1 MSRGNTTGGGFVPP
15 SPEELDAIL
24 DAYEFLE
31 MLGRGGMGAVYKA
44 RQKSLDRLVAIKILP
59 PDLAEDDAAEDGFRF
74 AERFQREARAMAR
87 LNHPNIISVYDF
99 GQAADGQ
106 CYFVM
111 EYIEG
116 TDLHSLIQGGG
127 LTIDHVAGWMS
138 QICDAL
144 HYAHS
149 RGIVHRDIK
158 PANIMITREGQVK
171 VADFG
176 LAKLTGPEEVQTK
189 LTMTHMAMGTPD
201 YVAPEALEAGVE
213 VDHRADLY
221 AVGVM
226 LYEMLTGKVPR
237 GAWKAASTQVP
248 GLDPRYDDLI
258 EKAMD
263 ADREGRYQQASE
275 IGATLYEIATSGF
288 LPKTPA
294 GESAPSPESMI
305 EMGPATRSG
314 IGHRAGAG
322 RGRPGACPAAPL
334 KPKRSPAGWAA
345 VALAVPLL
353 AVGAYL
359 FLKKEPVPAPA
370 PVATAA
376 VDPAPPSTPPPT
388 VASASPTSPPS
399 SPPTSPLT
407 ATMDQS
413 RFAGVQFP
421 RDLGNPSSK
430 AWRFEDEGIVLEA
443 EVPVEFPSFQIPV
456 SVGPKHELE
465 MVFSR
470 TEETIGDGYLIII
483 IPVRAGWISVQIRR
497 DDMMIIFGGQRK
509 VAKIDPVGP
518 GVKRTLT
525 IRNSNTGGMATVTAQ
540 LDGGLPQEV
549 PASGDREIL
558 NWKQLRVDRITIGGE
573 TKGASPLVIHSL
585 RVTRNAEPQPSGPA
599 TPPVAP
605 PGGDQGPGPF
615 NETMSRLLD
624 GVEEIDFGQRIAGD
638 ISVKGGEVT
647 TLFSTN
653 EGRVYGV
660 AAEPPND
667 SLPRVVATTH
677 GYFLQDL
684 ASKDACRRFFR
695 NSMAWL
701 GGEGK
706 PVVLISPDELPW
718 PAKGWAVANG
728 YEVLTRPPE
737 GGGGV
742 LILAENRC
750 YETPERRK
758 LIREMLPKIDG
769 IFASLTSWANINPN
783 LYRRH
788 PSTEIFDP
796 YGFELLFRRIEPTGN
811 WTRPSGLPAWQA
823 AAAAAPAPGIPDAP
837 AARSSDPLAR
847 ITEAGRTDPRLSQL
861 ATGFLARLE
870 KDAEAPYRTAL
881 ESLDR
886 SYVANGLAR
895 ARASAQASGSLEQV
909 TAIDAEKA
917 RAESGEP
924 MPDADEATL
933 NAAVKALRA
942 TYREALGK
950 LETERASRAGPV
962 YDLYLGALDTYV
974 AELTQANEIERAR
987 AVKSLRDEVASL
999 KPSLAAPA
1007 AIPET
1012 LAAAPAAPPTPGDAP
1027 AVRRSDREVAES
1039 LLQLGG
1045 VLRLSRG
1052 GGSEEEVKT
1061 LEALP
1066 TESFEIL
1073 GMDLDRLNSNRPVL
1087 KRADFAALVG
1097 PRTLRRVWVRPMN
1110 ATPEDVDFAFLA
1122 GNEHLEY
1129 VDLEGTELVTDAVLD
1144 HLRDSKNLKH
1154 LAIQYATRFTGEGLA
1169 DHPAASTLTV
1179 VSFLA
1184 SGITDKG
1191 IAAIARCP
1199 ELTFVRLTLAKA
1211 EDEAFALLAGL
1222 PKLET
1227 LDVVNTAFGDK
1238 AAAAISP
1245 LESLAALDLSQTAI
1259 TDRGLAALAGM
1270 KSLRTLSLT
1279 GCDVSEKAV
1288 EELRQALPDCRI
1300 QF

>member
-24 DAYEFLE
+24 DAYEFIE

-99 GQAADGQ
+99 GQAVDGQ

-127 LTIDHVAGWMS
+127 MTVDHVAGWMS

-144 HYAHS
+144 QYAHS

-201 YVAPEALEAGVE
+201 YVAPEVLEAGVE

-263 ADREGRYQQASE
+263 ADREGRYQHASE

-288 LPKTPA
+288 LPATAA
-294 GESAPSPESMI
+294 GESASSPESMI
-305 EMGPATRSG
+305 EMGPATRSE
-314 IGHRAGAG
+314 IGNRAGAV
-322 RGRPGACPAAPL
+322 RSRPGVSPAAPL
-334 KPKRSPAGWAA
+334 KSKRSPAGWAA
-345 VALAVPLL
+345 AALALPLL
-353 AVGAYL
+353 AAGAYF

-370 PVATAA
+370 PVAATA
-376 VDPAPPSTPPPT
+376 VDPALPSTPAPASAT
-388 VASASPTSPPS
+388 VLPASPTADP
-399 SPPTSPLT
+399 
-407 ATMDQS
+407 S

-430 AWRFEDEGIVLEA
+430 AWRFEDEGIVLDA

-456 SVGPKHELE
+456 SVGAKHEFE

-470 TEETIGDGYLIII
+470 TEEAIGDGYLIII
-483 IPVRAGWISVQIRR
+483 IPVRAGWISVQIRKN
-497 DDMMIIFGGQRK
+497 DMMIIFGGQRK
-509 VAKIDPVGP
+509 VAMIDPVGP

-525 IRNSNTGGMATVTAQ
+525 IRNSTTGDMATVTAQ

-558 NWKQLRVDRITIGGE
+558 NWKQLSVDRITIGGE

-585 RVTRNAEPQPSGPA
+585 RVTRNAAPQPSGPA
-599 TPPVAP
+599 TPPVEP
-605 PGGDQGPGPF
+605 PGEDQGPGPF

-624 GVEEIDFGQRIAGD
+624 GVEEIDFGERIAGD

-660 AAEPPND
+660 AAERPND

-684 ASKDACRRFFR
+684 ASKEVCRRFFR
-695 NSMAWL
+695 NSMEWL
-701 GGEGK
+701 SGEGK

-742 LILAENRC
+742 LIIAENRC

-758 LIREMLPKIDG
+758 LIREMLPQIDG
-769 IFASLTSWANINPN
+769 IFTSLTSWANINPN

-811 WTRPSGLPAWQA
+811 WTRPPGLPSWRPATA
-823 AAAAAPAPGIPDAP
+823 SPSAPGIPDAP
-837 AARSSDPLAR
+837 SARSSDPLAR
-847 ITEAGRTDPRLSQL
+847 ITEAGRTDPRLGQL

-870 KDAEAPYRTAL
+870 KDAEAPHRAAV

-895 ARASAQASGSLEQV
+895 ARAAAQAGGSLEVV

-917 RAESGEP
+917 RVESGEP
-924 MPDADEATL
+924 VPASDEPAL
-933 NAAVKALRA
+933 VESVKALRS

-950 LETERASRAGPV
+950 LELERVGRAGPV

-974 AELTQANEIERAR
+974 TELTQANEIERAR
-987 AVKSLRDEVASL
+987 SVKRLRDEVASL

-1007 AIPET
+1007 AVPET
-1012 LAAAPAAPPTPGDAP
+1012 MATTPPAPDARTPPAPSDTPAL
-1027 AVRRSDREVAES
+1027 RRSDREVAES

-1110 ATPEDVDFAFLA
+1110 ATPEDEDFAFLA
-1122 GNEHLEY
+1122 GNENLEY

-1144 HLRDSKNLKH
+1144 HLRDSKSLKH

-1169 DHPAASTLTV
+1169 DHPAASTLTS

-1184 SGITDKG
+1184 SGITDEG
-1191 IAAIARCP
+1191 IAAIARCR
-1199 ELTFVRLTLAKA
+1199 ELTIVRLTLAKA

-1227 LDVVNTAFGDK
+1227 LDVVNTGFGDK

-1270 KSLRTLSLT
+1270 KQLRSLTLT
-1279 GCDVSEKAV
+1279 GCDLSEKAV